1 MTIWAIGDLHL
12 SFGVPNKGM
21 DLFGAHWKEHAAK
34 TEENW
39 RKLITDDDLVLIP
52 GDISWAM
59 HPSEVAPDLQWIH
72 SLPGSKMMIRGNHD
86 YWWTSLTKVEGMMPP
101 SIKVIQNNVQVWK
114 DVVVGGCRLWDTPEY
129 NFKDCI
135 VYQNNPKANL
145 TEHPKDPAETE
156 RLFQRELARL
166 EMSLQCFKKFP
177 GKKRLVMTHYP
188 PIGLSLATSSTSSIL
203 EKYEVDA
210 CVFGHLHNVR
220 QDMEPLFGEKN
231 GVRYLLTSCDYLNFC
246 PIKVS
251 F

>member
-114 DVVVGGCRLWDTPEY
+114 DVVVGGCRLWDTPEW
-129 NFKDCI
+129 KS
-135 VYQNNPKANL
+135 V
-145 TEHPKDPAETE
+145 
-156 RLFQRELARL
+156 
-166 EMSLQCFKKFP
+166 
-177 GKKRLVMTHYP
+177 V
-188 PIGLSLATSSTSSIL
+188 
-203 EKYEVDA
+203 
-210 CVFGHLHNVR
+210 
-220 QDMEPLFGEKN
+220 
-231 GVRYLLTSCDYLNFC
+231 
-246 PIKVS
+246 
-251 F
+251 